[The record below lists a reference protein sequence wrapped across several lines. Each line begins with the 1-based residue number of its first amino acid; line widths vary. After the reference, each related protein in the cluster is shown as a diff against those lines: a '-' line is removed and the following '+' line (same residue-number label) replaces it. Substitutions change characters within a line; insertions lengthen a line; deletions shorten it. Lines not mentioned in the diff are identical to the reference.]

1 MNKIKLLIV
10 DDQAII
16 REGLQ
21 DIFQLD
27 EDIQV
32 VGLAENGEQAIQ
44 FCEKEHPDTLLMDV
58 RMPVLNGVE
67 ATKIIKNRWP
77 HIKIIILTTFQEIQF
92 VTEALKAG
100 AEGYLLK
107 AIDPMDLI
115 SGVKLISYGGTF
127 ISKEIANLLIDQMN
141 QPSTKKMT
149 EENAAK
155 RYGLTERE
163 TEVLRCLAEGMN
175 NAEISSHLFLSEGT
189 VKNYISNIYAKL
201 DLHDRLKVA
210 RKAIDEGMV

>member
-32 VGLAENGEQAIQ
+32 VGLTENGEQAIQ

>member
-21 DIFQLD
+21 DIFLLD

-141 QPSTKKMT
+141 QPSKRKMT

-210 RKAIDEGMV
+210 RKAVDEGMV

>member
-10 DDQAII
+10 DDQEII

-21 DIFQLD
+21 DSFLLD
-27 EDIQV
+27 DEIQV
-32 VGLAENGEQAIQ
+32 VGLAENGGMAVL
-44 FCEKEHPDTLLMDV
+44 FCEKETPDVVLMDV
-58 RMPVLNGVE
+58 RMPVMDGVE
-67 ATKIIKNRWP
+67 ATKMIKQRWP
-77 HIKIIILTTFQEIQF
+77 HIRIVILTTFQDIQY

-115 SGVKLISYGGTF
+115 SVVKLIFSGGTF
-127 ISKEIANLLIDQMN
+127 ISKEIAQLLVQQMN
-141 QPSTKKMT
+141 EQKPKQIPEKD
-149 EENAAK
+149 
-155 RYGLTERE
+155 YGLTERE

-175 NAEISSHLFLSEGT
+175 NAEISAHLFLSEGT
-189 VKNYISNIYAKL
+189 VKNYISNIYAKF

-210 RKAIDEGMV
+210 RKALDEGVI

>member
-10 DDQAII
+10 DDQEII

-21 DIFQLD
+21 DTFLLD
-27 EDIQV
+27 DDIYV
-32 VGLAENGEQAIQ
+32 VGLAENGEKAIQ
-44 FCEKEHPDTLLMDV
+44 YCEKENPDIVLMDV
-58 RMPVLNGVE
+58 RMPILDGVE
-67 ATKIIKNRWP
+67 ATKIIKLKWP
-77 HIKIIILTTFQEIQF
+77 QIRIVILTTFQEIKY
-92 VTEALKAG
+92 VKEALKAG

-115 SGVKLISYGGTF
+115 AGVKLVSRGGTF
-127 ISKEIANLLIDQMN
+127 ISKEIAHLLIEQMSQQTPKKIGGEN
-141 QPSTKKMT
+141 QV
-149 EENAAK
+149 NH
-155 RYGLTERE
+155 YGLTERE

-175 NAEISSHLFLSEGT
+175 NTEISVRLFLSLGT